1 VLHYAVNG
9 SVFQRCK
16 LEAAANY
23 KSGNPDY
30 RNTYLARL
38 SCNDPRVN
46 GTEPI
51 GSRSSMAVCNI
62 DGPADSFRVDA
73 KSVRRPDRLPL
84 EKIPRGRQP
93 ALTIR
98 HEQSLVCRTLR
109 CRPETPTPEPGSALL
124 EESA

>member
-1 VLHYAVNG
+1 MLGWFGALMPKEERFLPG
-9 SVFQRCK
+9 WCEK
-16 LEAAANY
+16 
-23 KSGNPDY
+23 
-30 RNTYLARL
+30 
-38 SCNDPRVN
+38 
-46 GTEPI
+46 
-51 GSRSSMAVCNI
+51 RSSP
-62 DGPADSFRVDA
+62 G
-73 KSVRRPDRLPL
+73 RLPL